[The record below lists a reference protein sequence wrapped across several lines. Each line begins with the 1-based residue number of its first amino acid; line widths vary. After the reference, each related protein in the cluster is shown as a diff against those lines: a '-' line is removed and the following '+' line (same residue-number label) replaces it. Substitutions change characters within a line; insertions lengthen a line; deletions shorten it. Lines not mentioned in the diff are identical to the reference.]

1 MTKTTKKP
9 IAKKTDK
16 PSIKDLQA
24 KLARA
29 MADYANLEKR
39 FERDS
44 SHVIKFATSN
54 LVQKLLTLRDH
65 LDLSEQSLND
75 QGVSMLLTE
84 LDKIIA
90 DEGVIKIDTSKS
102 FDPSCMECSE
112 LVDGDKDQI
121 ITTTR
126 VGYKLHDRVL
136 RHAGVTM
143 GNGKLTEPRL
153 SDRQAGT

>member
-1 MTKTTKKP
+1 MTKVTKKS
-9 IAKKTDK
+9 IAKKIDK
-16 PSIKDLQA
+16 PSTKDLQD

-44 SHVIKFATSN
+44 SHVIKFATAN
-54 LVQKLLTLRDH
+54 LITQLLTLRDH
-65 LDLSEQSLND
+65 LDLTEQSLND
-75 QGVSMLLTE
+75 QGVSMILSE
-84 LDKIIA
+84 LDKIITS
-90 DEGVIKIDTSKS
+90 EGVAKIDTSKG

-121 ITTTR
+121 VHITR

-143 GNGKLTEPRL
+143 GNGKLTNPERK
-153 SDRQAGT
+153 